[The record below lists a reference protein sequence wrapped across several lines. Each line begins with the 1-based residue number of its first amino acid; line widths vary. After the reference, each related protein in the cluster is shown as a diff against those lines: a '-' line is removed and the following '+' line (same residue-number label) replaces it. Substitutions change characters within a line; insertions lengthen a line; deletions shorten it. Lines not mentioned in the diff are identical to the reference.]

1 MCRLWPHGRYSP
13 TDFLRTNLASQQS
26 TALAAFPSFW
36 ATVAC
41 RRSNLGCL
49 TPVANPV
56 RCRAT
61 KHAILPRDRTISPS
75 TRPSFCWS
83 SCALQIYLRSHI
95 NLIGYARVIPFQW
108 QLCPDHEANGY
119 RNRSHHF
126 LLNSIA
132 STVVGG
138 INNVGGANALS
149 TSSFPPISDLQR
161 NYFGA

>member
-1 MCRLWPHGRYSP
+1 LCRLWPHGRYSP

-26 TALAAFPSFW
+26 AALAAFPSFW

-61 KHAILPRDRTISPS
+61 KHAILPRDQTISPS
-75 TRPSFCWS
+75 TWPSFCWS

-95 NLIGYARVIPFQW
+95 NLIGYARSFRF
-108 QLCPDHEANGY
+108 NGNY
-119 RNRSHHF
+119 APIVKQTDTATHRIQF

-132 STVVGG
+132 SAVVGG

-149 TSSFPPISDLQR
+149 ASSFPPISDLQR